1 MERTTIMSAYVD
13 EWNKGP
19 KRWRYR
25 VQIRLPDGTS
35 KRIQGTPALN
45 TKEAAERTEREHIN
59 RLEDAIRNPKAQTK
73 EAAAPRFE
81 AFAKTFLEI
90 SAPQNKPSA
99 LEAKESILRVHLTP
113 TFGRKPLDRI
123 GFGEIQDYVAIKT
136 KNGLSK
142 KTINNHLTVL
152 RRLLVVAKKR
162 GLVDAVPEI
171 EWLKAPKPEFD
182 FLDYGEAQRL
192 IEGADEDWRPMITVA
207 SKTGLRLGE
216 LLALRWREDVDL
228 VKGQIVVRRSV
239 TRGIVTTPKSGK
251 GREVDLGDEAITALE
266 NARHLKGPLVFCGDD
281 GRMLGKNEVKHPL
294 WRACRKAGLR
304 QIGWHVLRH
313 TYASHLAMR
322 GAPLKAIQELLGHA
336 TIEMTMRYAHLSP
349 GARRDSARLLDR
361 LPMQKSGYDD
371 RASTEIGT

>member
-1 MERTTIMSAYVD
+1 MSAYVD

-19 KRWRYR
+19 RRWRYR

-35 KRIQGTPALN
+35 KRLQGTPALN
-45 TKEAAERTEREHIN
+45 TKEAAERAEREHIT
-59 RLEDAIRNPKAQTK
+59 RLEDAIRNPKAQPK
-73 EAAAPRFE
+73 EAAPTFE
-81 AFAKTFLEI
+81 AFAKTFLEV
-90 SAPQNKPSA
+90 SGTQNKPSA

-113 TFGRKPLDRI
+113 AFGRTPLDRI
-123 GFGEIQDYVAIKT
+123 GFANIQDYVASKT
-136 KNGLSK
+136 RKGLSK

-162 GLVDAVPEI
+162 GLIASVPEI
-171 EWLKAPKPEFD
+171 EWLKAAKPEFD

-192 IEGADEDWRPMITVA
+192 IDGADEEWRPMITVA
-207 SKTGLRLGE
+207 VKTGLRLGE

-228 VKGQIVVRRSV
+228 TKGQIVVRRSV
-239 TRGIVTTPKSGK
+239 TRRVVTTPKSGK
-251 GREVDLGDEAITALE
+251 KREVDLGDEAITALK

-336 TIEMTMRYAHLSP
+336 TIEMTMRYSHLSP
-349 GARRDSARLLDR
+349 GVRRDVVRMLDG
-361 LPMQKSGYDD
+361 LPKQESGYGG
-371 RASTEIGT
+371 RANTEVAP